1 MIFLIKNKYHKTSL
15 GDGMIRIEIPGTGP
29 VNIQNLMFDYNGT
42 IAADGRL
49 LEGIGPAMNRLAH
62 QLDFHVVTADT
73 FGSVQA
79 QLEGVTANF
88 VLISNQ
94 EQDQKKLDVLNAI
107 GADTTMAVGN
117 GINDALMLKHARLG
131 AAVLGEE
138 GMALPALMS
147 ADVIVRHI
155 LDVFAF
161 FENPKRLIATLR
173 N

>member
-1 MIFLIKNKYHKTSL
+1 
-15 GDGMIRIEIPGTGP
+15 MIRIKIPGTGP
-29 VNIQNLMFDYNGT
+29 VTIQNVMLDYNGT
-42 IAADGRL
+42 IAADGCL
-49 LEGIGPAMNRLAH
+49 LDGVGAAMNRLAH

-79 QLEGVTANF
+79 QLEGVKAQV
-88 VLISNQ
+88 VLISEQ
-94 EQDQKKLDVLNAI
+94 DQDQKKMDVLNRI

-117 GINDALMLKHARLG
+117 GVNDALMLKHAKLG

-147 ADVIVRHI
+147 ADVMVRHI

-161 FENPKRLIATLR
+161 FKHPNRLIATLR

>member
-1 MIFLIKNKYHKTSL
+1 
-15 GDGMIRIEIPGTGP
+15 MIRIEIPGTGP
-29 VNIQNLMFDYNGT
+29 VIIQNVMFDYNGT

-49 LEGIGPAMNRLAH
+49 LDGVGPAMNRLSH
-62 QLDFHVVTADT
+62 RLDFQVVTADT

-79 QLEGVTANF
+79 QLEGVKAKV

-94 EQDQKKLDVLNAI
+94 DQDQKKLDLLNAI

-117 GINDALMLKHARLG
+117 GVNDALMLKHAALG
-131 AAVLGEE
+131 VAVLGEE
-138 GMALPALMS
+138 GMAMPALMS
-147 ADVIVRHI
+147 ADVMIRNI

>member
-1 MIFLIKNKYHKTSL
+1 
-15 GDGMIRIEIPGTGP
+15 MIRVEIPGTGP
-29 VNIQNLMFDYNGT
+29 VNIQNVMFDYNGT

-49 LEGIGPAMNRLAH
+49 LDGVGPAMNRLAH

-79 QLEGVTANF
+79 QLGGVKADV

-94 EQDQKKLDVLNAI
+94 DQDRKKLDVLNLI
-107 GADTTMAVGN
+107 GAETTMAVGN
-117 GINDALMLKHARLG
+117 GVNDALMLKHAGLG
-131 AAVLGEE
+131 VAVLGEE

-147 ADVIVRHI
+147 ADVMIRHI

-161 FENPKRLIATLR
+161 FENPKRLVATLR

>member
-1 MIFLIKNKYHKTSL
+1 MICV
-15 GDGMIRIEIPGTGP
+15 EIPGTGL
-29 VNIQNLMFDYNGT
+29 VCIQNVLFDYNGT
-42 IAADGRL
+42 IAGDGRL
-49 LEGIGPAMNRLAH
+49 LDGVGPAMNRLAH

-79 QLEGVTANF
+79 QLGGVKAEV

-94 EQDQKKLDVLNAI
+94 DQDRKKLDVLNLI
-107 GADTTMAVGN
+107 GADTTVAVGN
-117 GINDALMLKHARLG
+117 GVNDALMLKHARLG
-131 AAVLGEE
+131 VAVLGEE
-138 GMALPALMS
+138 GMALAALMS
-147 ADVIVRHI
+147 ADVMIRHI

>member
-1 MIFLIKNKYHKTSL
+1 
-15 GDGMIRIEIPGTGP
+15 MIRIEIPGTGP
-29 VNIQNLMFDYNGT
+29 VNIQNVMFDYNGT

-49 LEGIGPAMNRLAH
+49 LDGVGPAMNRLAH
-62 QLDFHVVTADT
+62 RLDFHVVTADT

-79 QLEGVTANF
+79 QLKGVKANV

-94 EQDQKKLDVLNAI
+94 DQDQKKLDVLNSI

-117 GINDALMLKHARLG
+117 GVNDALMLKHAALG
-131 AAVLGEE
+131 VAVLGEE
-138 GMALPALMS
+138 GMASSALMAS
-147 ADVIVRHI
+147 DVIIRHI

>member
-1 MIFLIKNKYHKTSL
+1 MIH
-15 GDGMIRIEIPGTGP
+15 IEIPGTGP
-29 VNIQNLMFDYNGT
+29 VNIQNVMFDYNGT

-49 LEGIGPAMNRLAH
+49 LDGVGSAMNRLAH
-62 QLDFHVVTADT
+62 RLDFHVVTADT

-79 QLEGVTANF
+79 QLEGVKAKL

-94 EQDQKKLDVLNAI
+94 DQDQKKLDVLNAI

-117 GINDALMLKHARLG
+117 GVNDALMLKHAALG
-131 AAVLGEE
+131 VAVLGEE

-147 ADVIVRHI
+147 SDIMIRHI

>member
-1 MIFLIKNKYHKTSL
+1 
-15 GDGMIRIEIPGTGP
+15 MIRVEIPGTGP
-29 VNIQNLMFDYNGT
+29 VNIQNVMFDYNGT

-49 LEGIGPAMNRLAH
+49 LDGVGAAMNRLAH
-62 QLDFHVVTADT
+62 RLDFHVVTADT

-79 QLEGVTANF
+79 QLEGVKAEV

-94 EQDQKKLDVLNAI
+94 DQDQKKLDVLKGI
-107 GADTTMAVGN
+107 GTATTIAVGN
-117 GINDALMLKHARLG
+117 GVNDALMLKQAVLG
-131 AAVLGEE
+131 VAVLGEE

-147 ADVIVRHI
+147 SDVMVQHI

>member
-1 MIFLIKNKYHKTSL
+1 
-15 GDGMIRIEIPGTGP
+15 MIRIDIPGTGP
-29 VNIQNLMFDYNGT
+29 VNIQNVIFDYNGT

-49 LEGIGPAMNRLAH
+49 LDGVGPAMNRLAH
-62 QLDFHVVTADT
+62 RLDFHVVTADT

-79 QLEGVTANF
+79 QLEGVKANV

-94 EQDQKKLDVLNAI
+94 GQDQKKLDMLNAI

-117 GINDALMLKHARLG
+117 GVNDALMLKNAALG
-131 AAVLGEE
+131 VAVLGEE

-147 ADVIVRHI
+147 SDVIIRQI

>member
-1 MIFLIKNKYHKTSL
+1 MICV
-15 GDGMIRIEIPGTGP
+15 EIPGIGP
-29 VNIQNLMFDYNGT
+29 VRIQNVMFDFNGT

-49 LEGIGPAMNRLAH
+49 LDGVGPAMNRLAP

-79 QLEGVTANF
+79 QLGGVKTE
-88 VLISNQ
+88 VVCISNQ
-94 EQDQKKLDVLNAI
+94 DQDRKKLDVLNRI

-117 GINDALMLKHARLG
+117 GVNDALMLKHARLG
-131 AAVLGEE
+131 VAVLGAE

-147 ADVIVRHI
+147 ADVMIRHI

-161 FENPKRLIATLR
+161 FEKPKRLISTLR

>member
-1 MIFLIKNKYHKTSL
+1 MICV
-15 GDGMIRIEIPGTGP
+15 EIPGIGL
-29 VNIQNLMFDYNGT
+29 VRIQNVMFDFNGT

-49 LEGIGPAMNRLAH
+49 LDGVGPAMNRLAH

-79 QLEGVTANF
+79 QLGGVNTE
-88 VLISNQ
+88 VVCISNQ
-94 EQDQKKLDVLNAI
+94 DQDRKKLDVLNHI

-117 GINDALMLKHARLG
+117 GVNDALMLKHARLG
-131 AAVLGEE
+131 VAVLGAE

-147 ADVIVRHI
+147 ADVMIRHI

-161 FENPKRLIATLR
+161 FEKPKRLISTLR

>member
-1 MIFLIKNKYHKTSL
+1 
-15 GDGMIRIEIPGTGP
+15 MIRVEIPGTGP
-29 VNIQNLMFDYNGT
+29 VNIQNVMFDYNGT

-49 LEGIGPAMNRLAH
+49 LDGVGAAMNRLAH
-62 QLDFHVVTADT
+62 RLDFHVVTADT

-79 QLEGVTANF
+79 QLEGVKADV

-94 EQDQKKLDVLNAI
+94 GQDQKKLDVLKSI

-117 GINDALMLKHARLG
+117 GVNDALMLKQAVLG
-131 AAVLGEE
+131 VAVLGEE

-147 ADVIVRHI
+147 SDVMIRHI

>member
-1 MIFLIKNKYHKTSL
+1 
-15 GDGMIRIEIPGTGP
+15 MIRIEIPGTGP
-29 VNIQNLMFDYNGT
+29 VIIQNVMFDYNGT

-49 LEGIGPAMNRLAH
+49 LDGVGPAMNRLSH
-62 QLDFHVVTADT
+62 RLDFHVVTADT

-79 QLEGVTANF
+79 QLEGVKAKV

-94 EQDQKKLDVLNAI
+94 DQDQKKLDVLNAI

-117 GINDALMLKHARLG
+117 GVNDALMLKHAALG
-131 AAVLGEE
+131 VAVLGEE
-138 GMALPALMS
+138 GMAMPALMS
-147 ADVIVRHI
+147 ADVMIRHI

>member
-1 MIFLIKNKYHKTSL
+1 MIHV
-15 GDGMIRIEIPGTGP
+15 EIPGTGP
-29 VNIQNLMFDYNGT
+29 VNIQNVMFDYNGT

-49 LEGIGPAMNRLAH
+49 LDGVGPAINRLAH

-79 QLEGVTANF
+79 QLKGVKANV

-94 EQDQKKLDVLNAI
+94 DQDQKKLDVLNSI

-117 GINDALMLKHARLG
+117 GVNDALMLKRAALG
-131 AAVLGEE
+131 VAVLGEE

-147 ADVIVRHI
+147 ADVMIRHI

>member
-1 MIFLIKNKYHKTSL
+1 
-15 GDGMIRIEIPGTGP
+15 MIRVDIPGTGP
-29 VNIQNLMFDYNGT
+29 VNIQNVMFDYNGT
-42 IAADGRL
+42 IAADGCL
-49 LEGIGPAMNRLAH
+49 IDGVGAAMNRLTH
-62 QLDFHVVTADT
+62 RLDFHVVTADT

-79 QLEGVTANF
+79 QLEGVNAEI

-94 EQDQKKLDVLNAI
+94 DQDQKKLDVLNHI

-117 GINDALMLKHARLG
+117 GVNDALMLKHAVLG
-131 AAVLGEE
+131 VAVLGEE
-138 GMALPALMS
+138 GMSLPALMS
-147 ADVIVRHI
+147 SDVMIRHV

>member
-1 MIFLIKNKYHKTSL
+1 
-15 GDGMIRIEIPGTGP
+15 MIRIDIPGTGP
-29 VNIQNLMFDYNGT
+29 VNIQNVIFDYNGT

-49 LEGIGPAMNRLAH
+49 LDGVGPAMNRLAH
-62 QLDFHVVTADT
+62 RLDFHVVTADT

-79 QLEGVTANF
+79 QLEGVKANV

-94 EQDQKKLDVLNAI
+94 GQDQKKLDVLNAI
-107 GADTTMAVGN
+107 GTDTTMAVGN
-117 GINDALMLKHARLG
+117 GVNDALMLKNAALG
-131 AAVLGEE
+131 VAVLGEE

-147 ADVIVRHI
+147 SDVIIRQI